1 MQTVLAPEET
11 QWVIPVEVP
20 GKLRKWHTEEKRKW
34 YAEKNRNWPFGKGAE
49 TVMWDE
55 INNGMEIR
63 TPLKS

>member
-1 MQTVLAPEET
+1 M
-11 QWVIPVEVP
+11 IPVEVQ

-49 TVMWDE
+49 MVMWDE
-55 INNGMEIR
+55 INDGMEIR